1 MRKSLMCV
9 GVALFP
15 AVSAYAEDPVAA
27 LRELYPHAKV
37 MHVGAQR
44 AVMITPTANAPG
56 GGGGEQLSAT
66 NRLTYIFGR

>member
-27 LRELYPHAKV
+27 LRELYPRAKV

-44 AVMITPTANAPG
+44 AVMITPTVNAPG
-56 GGGGEQLSAT
+56 GGGGGAT
-66 NRLTYIFGR
+66 ECDQPAYLHLRR